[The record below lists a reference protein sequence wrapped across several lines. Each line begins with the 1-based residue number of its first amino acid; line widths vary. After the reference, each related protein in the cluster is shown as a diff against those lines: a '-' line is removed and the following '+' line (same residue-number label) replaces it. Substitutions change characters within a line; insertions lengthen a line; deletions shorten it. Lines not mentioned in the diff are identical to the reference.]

1 MRILGYIEN
10 TPYKVTVFQ
19 MNHKF
24 TVKFETGMYELAFK
38 LREAENM
45 KGLEDIE
52 KFVDEDLITSVKR
65 RFHEMHRAAL
75 SAFAKL
81 NRQNSEDE
89 FDEII

>member
-1 MRILGYIEN
+1 MRVLGYIEN
-10 TPYKVTVFQ
+10 TPYKVTVFK

-24 TVKFETGMYELAFK
+24 TVKFETGLYELAFK

-45 KGLEDIE
+45 QGLDDI
-52 KFVDEDLITSVKR
+52 KNFVDEDLVTSVKR

-75 SAFAKL
+75 RAFAKF
-81 NRQNSEDE
+81 NKSTEDE